1 MKTPD
6 NLSLQIKQCQE
17 GDRKALVWL
26 LEEYGPRLWPY
37 FLRSC
42 RVEAD
47 AEDLLQELFVKL
59 LENIKGYR
67 HEGKFEHWLFR
78 IAANLVRDRARRS
91 KANRPAQAKPYSL
104 ENNPE
109 AIALVSSEKD
119 PSQRLLQAEQIDQL
133 REALVQLPAVDREM
147 ILLRHYGQMSFKELA
162 DQFEMPIG
170 TVLAKVHRGLKRL
183 HKVMTEHAT
192 Q

>member
-1 MKTPD
+1 METSD
-6 NLSLQIKQCQE
+6 ILSRQIKRCQD

-26 LEEYGPRLWPY
+26 LEQYGPRLWPY

-59 LENIKGYR
+59 LENIKRYR

-78 IAANLVRDRARRS
+78 IAANLVRDRARRA
-91 KANRPAQAKPYSL
+91 KGNRPTQPRSCSL
-104 ENNPE
+104 GNNPP
-109 AIALVSSEKD
+109 AYTLVSSEKE
-119 PSQRLLQAEQIDQL
+119 PSQRLQQAEQIDQL
-133 REALVQLPAVDREM
+133 REALVQLPAVDREI
-147 ILLRHYGQMSFKELA
+147 ILLRHYGQMSYKELA

>member
-1 MKTPD
+1 MKTTD
-6 NLSLQIKQCQE
+6 ILSRQIERCQE

-26 LEEYGPRLWPY
+26 LEEYGPKLWPY
-37 FLRSC
+37 FLRAC
-42 RVEAD
+42 WMEAD

-78 IAANLVRDRARRS
+78 IAANLVRDRARRAKS
-91 KANRPAQAKPYSL
+91 NRPAQAKQYIL
-104 ENNPE
+104 ENNPQAFE
-109 AIALVSSEKD
+109 LVSKERD
-119 PSQRLLQAEQIDQL
+119 PSQDLLQAEQIDQL
-133 REALVQLPAVDREM
+133 REALVQLPAIDREI
-147 ILLRHYGQMSFKELA
+147 ILLRHYGGMSFKELA

>member
-78 IAANLVRDRARRS
+78 IAANLVRDRARRA
-91 KANRPAQAKPYSL
+91 KGNRPAQYSL
-104 ENNPE
+104 DSNPL
-109 AIALVSSEKD
+109 AFALVSSEKD

-133 REALVQLPAVDREM
+133 REALVQLPAVDREI
-147 ILLRHYGQMSFKELA
+147 ILLRHYGSMSFKELA